1 MNISVINEQGGR
13 VSNIQTSDSVF
24 GRAYNEALVHQ
35 IVVAY
40 QSNAR
45 SANSA
50 QKGRSD
56 VSKSTRKP
64 WRQKGTGHARAGMA
78 SSPLWRG
85 GGRIFP
91 NTASENYSKKINRK
105 MYRVGL
111 STILSQ
117 LVREDRLHVVED
129 FKLETPKTK
138 AFANKIKSYG
148 AERVMLVSD
157 SVDENLYLASRNLVD
172 VYVTD
177 VPGLDPVSLIR
188 FPRVLFTKGA
198 LKKLEEV
205 LA

>member
-1 MNISVINEQGGR
+1 MDLSVIDDKGGR
-13 VSNIQTSDSVF
+13 ASNVQISDVVF

-40 QSNAR
+40 QANAR

-56 VSKSTRKP
+56 VAKSTRKP

-91 NTASENYSKKINRK
+91 NTADENYSQKINRK
-105 MYRVGL
+105 MYRAGL

-117 LVREDRLHVVED
+117 LVREDRLHAVED

-138 AFANKIKSYG
+138 AFADKVKSLG
-148 AERVMLVSD
+148 VERVMLVSD
-157 SVDENLYLASRNLVD
+157 MVDENLYLASRNLVNI
-172 VYVTD
+172 YVTD
-177 VPGLDPVSLIR
+177 IASLDPVNLIR